1 MGGQWLC
8 GQLSVVAFHRAI
20 DPSPGALA
28 SIFSVGLNLPWAQLV
43 ECSVPQQNTP
53 ESCSLVLDKR
63 LLPCASSRGPSL
75 FLPAIAVLPSS
86 EPQLCSTLSPR
97 HVSQPNRH
105 QAAPLPPH
113 GQSAHNQISRHP
125 LAIQSLQAAVVASRD
140 RDRGLRRCRGRGRI
154 RDLSSL
160 RTTSP
165 SCPTSSPPCPTIHP
179 VQRMALPL
187 KHPPTPCPPSPP
199 N

>member
-1 MGGQWLC
+1 MPSKKLIPGGKMGGQWLC
-8 GQLSVVAFHRAI
+8 GKLSIVAFYRAI
-20 DPSPGALA
+20 DPSPGAPA

-75 FLPAIAVLPSS
+75 FLPAIAVSPSS
-86 EPQLCSTLSPR
+86 EPQSCSMLSPR
-97 HVSQPNRH
+97 HVGQPNRH

-125 LAIQSLQAAVVASRD
+125 LAIQSLQASCGRRVARLRSRS
-140 RDRGLRRCRGRGRI
+140 RFR
-154 RDLSSL
+154 
-160 RTTSP
+160 
-165 SCPTSSPPCPTIHP
+165 
-179 VQRMALPL
+179 
-187 KHPPTPCPPSPP
+187 
-199 N
+199 